1 MVKTILCGHKD
12 ILQSVS
18 TEVKSDYS
26 CYKLFGVD
34 VFLDSELKP
43 WLLELNNFPS
53 LEPDSLDRSGRQ
65 TARQFLFTAVR
76 NPWIKIH
83 RPYLELGSLVW
94 ARQADICGTYTIKLK
109 VPRAITII
117 LVAIYI

>member
-1 MVKTILCGHKD
+1 MWTRIKNLVVKTILCGHKD

-65 TARQFLFTAVR
+65 THWSG
-76 NPWIKIH
+76 N
-83 RPYLELGSLVW
+83 Y
-94 ARQADICGTYTIKLK
+94 
-109 VPRAITII
+109 
-117 LVAIYI
+117 